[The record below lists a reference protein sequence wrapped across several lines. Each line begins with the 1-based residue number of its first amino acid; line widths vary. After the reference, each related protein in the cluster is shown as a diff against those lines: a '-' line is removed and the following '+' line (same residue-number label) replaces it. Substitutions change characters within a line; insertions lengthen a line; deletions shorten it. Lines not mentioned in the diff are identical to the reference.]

1 MTQTKVCK
9 QRLKRRTPKQ
19 QSGALGRPRKF
30 SEMEIRAI
38 AASPKSRRQL
48 AKELKVSEAL
58 ISGIKS
64 GKLYSELTGINYD
77 VARSRPFCLRKL
89 TDEQIIEIKATKGIL
104 SGKEAA
110 SHYGVSVGLISHIRT
125 GRVHA
130 GVT

>member
-1 MTQTKVCK
+1 MTK
-9 QRLKRRTPKQ
+9 QSLKRRT
-19 QSGALGRPRKF
+19 GRPRKF

-48 AKELKVSEAL
+48 ARELKVSEAL

-64 GKLYSELTGINYD
+64 GKLYSELTGITYE

-89 TDEQIIEIKATKGIL
+89 TDNQIREIKATKGIL